1 MTLSWEVGDPPV
13 ARATTLP
20 DWPAPGGANAELAA
34 AAWAARGLVLGGD
47 GELASQ
53 PGLERALRVAA
64 CDQVRL
70 RWPRGQS
77 DGPGDAVQLPSWL
90 AACLPQGADGASVTV
105 TLGGYP
111 DVGWTDEDW
120 TELAT
125 LAGSPGGA
133 ASIRRFDHAT
143 WNPRLVEL
151 GQLTLALSSPQ
162 MQDVEVEVRV
172 ALDASDELEAATRRA
187 EQVAGLLREG
197 SEGAVR
203 VHAIGVV
210 DAPLAEESEDLSP
223 GQASKLAGLNRRL
236 EVTLFRSSA
245 LELDE
250 EEAEQPP
257 GK

>member
-1 MTLSWEVGDPPV
+1 M
-13 ARATTLP
+13 
-20 DWPAPGGANAELAA
+20 
-34 AAWAARGLVLGGD
+34 
-47 GELASQ
+47 
-53 PGLERALRVAA
+53 
-64 CDQVRL
+64 
-70 RWPRGQS
+70 
-77 DGPGDAVQLPSWL
+77 
-90 AACLPQGADGASVTV
+90 
-105 TLGGYP
+105 
-111 DVGWTDEDW
+111 
-120 TELAT
+120 
-125 LAGSPGGA
+125 
-133 ASIRRFDHAT
+133 
-143 WNPRLVEL
+143 EL